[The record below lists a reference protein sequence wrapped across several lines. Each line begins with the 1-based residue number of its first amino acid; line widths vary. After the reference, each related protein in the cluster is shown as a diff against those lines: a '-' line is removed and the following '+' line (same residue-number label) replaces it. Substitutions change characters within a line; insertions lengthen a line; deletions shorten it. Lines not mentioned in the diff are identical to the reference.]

1 MAKHRESSLITIRL
15 ALDPWHRRNDDKA
28 AWALALAKA
37 ADEAAPD
44 LMRVKGYELGDVLV
58 HIRLRS
64 DEEPARMRK
73 LFRDDEDLKQLM
85 AWFGDLGAR
94 ADVEVEA
101 DAEEGNRGVGR

>member
-1 MAKHRESSLITIRL
+1 VPKRGASSLITIRL
-15 ALDPWHRRNDDKA
+15 AIDPWQWRDDDKA

-37 ADEAAPD
+37 ADEAAP
-44 LMRVKGYELGDVLV
+44 LFMRVKSYEVGDVLV

-73 LFRDDEDLKQLM
+73 LFREDEDLQQLM
-85 AWFGDLGAR
+85 AWYAELGAR

-101 DAEEGNRGVGR
+101 DPDAAD